1 MTAVKD
7 VKKQLSVAVL
17 IHETSQW
24 SEALRTGKALSET
37 GAAVSLFY
45 LGCTPINVE
54 HRIADDVRL
63 EWYSDTCQAGMQC
76 LSLNE
81 IARKLKGCD
90 LVIPI

>member
-1 MTAVKD
+1 LKE

-24 SEALRTGKALSET
+24 SEALRTGRALSET
-37 GAAVSLFY
+37 GAAVSLFC
-45 LGCTPINVE
+45 LGHAPMTLAYPTSDESGFNCF
-54 HRIADDVRL
+54 
-63 EWYSDTCQAGMQC
+63 SDTCQAGMDC

-81 IARKLKGCD
+81 IAEKLKRCD